1 MRLGRRLVLLTAV
14 TLALG
19 SPVAALA
26 PAASAA
32 ATAPGASSQGFVRCV
47 TLTPGTPEEVYLYP
61 FGNPSHPIVLTH
73 ENYGRGQASDYMAVS
88 SGQYTVAMRPA
99 GSPAS
104 TPPSIS
110 TSFMISAGSNY
121 TVASIGSATSRQLK
135 VLQDQTASAAGSKV
149 LVRVLQASLKESE
162 VTASV
167 GSAAIAQQLAFGSA
181 SGYQSVPAGPTTV
194 TFSSAGGNVSMKV
207 KLAAGSVHT
216 LVAVDESSGLQI
228 DNLTDEAGSRAAPQG
243 GAATGMGGT
252 APKPGPGLA
261 PWLGVAAAGVLLV
274 GAGVFGLRRSRR
286 PAAAGAAEETGMTAA
301 AVRAGQHTRSA
312 TP

>member
-1 MRLGRRLVLLTAV
+1 MRLGRRLVLLAAV
-14 TLALG
+14 TMALS

-32 ATAPGASSQGFVRCV
+32 SVAATAPGAANQGFVRCV
-47 TLTPGTPEEVYLYP
+47 TLTPGAPEEVYLYP

-73 ENYGRGQASDYMAVS
+73 ENYGRGEVSDYMAVS

-149 LVRVLQASLKESE
+149 LVRVLQASVKQSK
-162 VTASV
+162 VTVTV
-167 GSAAIAQQLAFGSA
+167 GSDTIAQQLAFGSA
-181 SGYQSVPAGPTTV
+181 SAYQSVPAGTTTV
-194 TFSSAGGNVSMKV
+194 TFSSAGGDVSTKV
-207 KLAAGSVHT
+207 KLAAGSAHT
-216 LVAVDESSGLQI
+216 IVAVDGSSGLQI
-228 DNLTDEAGSRAAPQG
+228 DNLTDEAGSPDPPQG

-252 APKPGPGLA
+252 APRPGPGLA
-261 PWLGVAAAGVLLV
+261 PWLGVAAGGVLLV
-274 GAGVFGLRRSRR
+274 AAGVFGLRRSRR
-286 PAAAGAAEETGMTAA
+286 TAA
-301 AVRAGQHTRSA
+301 VA
-312 TP
+312 PD

>member
-14 TLALG
+14 TMALS

-32 ATAPGASSQGFVRCV
+32 SVAPGAASQGFVRCV

-73 ENYGRGQASDYMAVS
+73 ENYGRGQASDYMPVS

-99 GSPAS
+99 ASPAS

-110 TSFMISAGSNY
+110 TSFMVSAGSNY
-121 TVASIGSATSRQLK
+121 TVASIGSATSPQLK
-135 VLQDQTASAAGSKV
+135 VLQDQAASAAGSKV
-149 LVRVLQASLKESE
+149 LVRVLQASVKDSKIT
-162 VTASV
+162 VSV
-167 GSAAIAQQLAFGSA
+167 GSDTIAQQLAFGSA
-181 SGYQSVPAGPTTV
+181 SAYQSVPAGTTTV
-194 TFSSAGGNVSMKV
+194 TFSSAGGDVSTKL

-216 LVAVDESSGLQI
+216 IVALDGSSGLQI
-228 DNLTDEAGSRAAPQG
+228 DNLTDETARPDAPQG

-252 APKPGPGLA
+252 APRPGPGLM
-261 PWLGVAAAGVLLV
+261 PWLGTAAGGVLLV
-274 GAGVFGLRRSRR
+274 AAGVFGLRRSRR
-286 PAAAGAAEETGMTAA
+286 TAA
-301 AVRAGQHTRSA
+301 VA
-312 TP
+312 PD